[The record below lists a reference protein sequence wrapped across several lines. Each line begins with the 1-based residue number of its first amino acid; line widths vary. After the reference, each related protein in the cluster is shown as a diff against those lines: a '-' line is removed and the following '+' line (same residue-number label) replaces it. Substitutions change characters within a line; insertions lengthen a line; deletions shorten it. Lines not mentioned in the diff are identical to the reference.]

1 MKVKMK
7 IIYCK
12 GSQVRAGWCGGRG
25 LMMGITGALWHCPE
39 VTSKAHPRSPQPRP
53 IPPGPRGPCGRGAP
67 RRGQSRPGGRG
78 RLRSGQSPGPRAEL
92 LHRAEGPPR
101 APLPTRPEP
110 APPGAAAA
118 SARGRPRPLRTAP
131 STGREERVG
140 NRHRALTELPGGSG
154 SGPAPSAGTGP
165 RLAETSL
172 AFPSRTAQPFPTPP
186 GPARPTSCSAS
197 VFQIV

>member
-1 MKVKMK
+1 MNGIGTKKTWEKRKHWKMKVKMK

-25 LMMGITGALWHCPE
+25 LMMGIAGALWHCPE

-67 RRGQSRPGGRG
+67 RRGQRRLGERG
-78 RLRSGQSPGPRAEL
+78 RLRRGHSPGPGPLWEPL
-92 LHRAEGPPR
+92 DRAEGPPR

-118 SARGRPRPLRTAP
+118 SARARGRPRPLRTAP
-131 STGREERVG
+131 GTGREESVG
-140 NRHRALTELPGGSG
+140 NRDRALSELPGRGDRAPG
-154 SGPAPSAGTGP
+154 RLRRRGRRVPAPGP
-165 RLAETSL
+165 
-172 AFPSRTAQPFPTPP
+172 
-186 GPARPTSCSAS
+186 
-197 VFQIV
+197 V